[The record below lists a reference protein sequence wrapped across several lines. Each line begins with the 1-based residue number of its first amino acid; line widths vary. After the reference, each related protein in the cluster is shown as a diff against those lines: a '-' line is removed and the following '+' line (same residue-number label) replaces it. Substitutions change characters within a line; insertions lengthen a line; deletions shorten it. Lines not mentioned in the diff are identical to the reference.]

1 MTGIDPTTGRPT
13 EQLPASQLVRISFY
27 WLGLSAIWGGL
38 TLILGGRLLFDGL
51 LDDRDAVGEALV
63 RLTILGSVIA
73 IVVQP
78 TVGAISDYTAS
89 RWGRRKPYILV
100 GTIFDVI
107 FLVGIALS
115 NELVTIAAFIAMLQF
130 SSNVAQGPFQ
140 GYVPD
145 LVPQQQVGT
154 ASALVGMMQV
164 FGNVTGFVIASVAV
178 ATNAFALG
186 LVALGLVEL
195 VTMLSVVI
203 RVRDVRTPR
212 PRAGRSLV
220 RYRPQC
226 LGHRHPA

>member
-1 MTGIDPTTGRPT
+1 MTGIDPLTGRPS
-13 EQLPASQLVRISFY
+13 EHLPASQLVRISFY

-38 TLILGGRLLFDGL
+38 TIILGGRLLFDGL
-51 LDDRDAVGEALV
+51 LADEDAVGQALV
-63 RLTILGSVIA
+63 RLTILGSIIA

-78 TVGAISDYTAS
+78 TIGAISDYTVS

-100 GTIFDVI
+100 GTVFDVI

-115 NELVTIAAFIAMLQF
+115 NELITIAAFITMLQF
-130 SSNVAQGPFQ
+130 SSNTAQGPFQ

-164 FGNVTGFVIASVAV
+164 FGNVTGFVIASIAV
-178 ATNAFALG
+178 ATDQFALG

-195 VTMLSVVI
+195 VTMLSVVV
-203 RVRDVRTPR
+203 RVRDRTSTPTT
-212 PRAGRSLV
+212 GGTLLV
-220 RYRPQC
+220 RDRP
-226 LGHRHPA
+226 